1 MIPVARYS
9 RPGGSGGLRAS
20 RPVIIAVVAGAAV
33 LLLGLMAVPLMVVGG
48 GTEMFAA
55 GSCPGGSSGSGTG
68 TTVTTASQTAKNSI
82 PASYLTWF
90 QHVGQQYNVPWPI
103 LAGIGKVESDDGQS
117 TAPGV
122 HSGNNGFGAA
132 GPMQIGIGG
141 AAGNTWGGA
150 PVHPA
155 GQHVNG
161 VANDEDGDGTASVY
175 APGDAIAGAA
185 KYLLENGVLSNVQQ
199 AIFAYNHSMTYV
211 QDVLSYANMYAK
223 GGYTVSQTGLTSTTQ
238 CLLTASGSGSGQVP
252 NQTVA
257 TAIAYAK
264 AQIGKPYVWGGTG
277 PDGFDCSGLVM
288 MAYQA
293 AGITIPRTSQ
303 AQWAWGPRIQPGQV
317 EPGDLVFFAGSDGT
331 PTNPGHVGLVIGKNL
346 MVEAYA
352 TGFPIRISSFGTAKS
367 AAGDGTVVGFTRPWA
382 HAGVKLPGG
391 PASPSTG

>member
-1 MIPVARYS
+1 VIPVGRYN
-9 RPGGSGGLRAS
+9 RPAGSGGLRTT
-20 RPVIIAVVAGAAV
+20 RPVIIAVVGGAAV
-33 LLLGLMAVPLMVVGG
+33 LLLGLMAIPLMVVGG

-55 GSCPGGSSGSGTG
+55 GSCPGGSSGSGT
-68 TTVTTASQTAKNSI
+68 TTTTTASQQARNSI

-90 QHVGQQYNVPWPI
+90 QRVGQQYDVPWPI

-141 AAGNTWGGA
+141 AAGNTWGGK

-155 GQHVNG
+155 GEHVNG
-161 VANDEDGDGTASVY
+161 VATDENGDGIASVY
-175 APGDAIAGAA
+175 EAPDAIAGAA
-185 KYLLENGVLSNVQQ
+185 KDLLKNGVLSNVQQ
-199 AIFAYNHSMTYV
+199 AIFAYNHSTAYV

-223 GGYTVSQTGLTSTTQ
+223 GGYTVSQVGVTSSTQ
-238 CLLTASGSGSGQVP
+238 CLTSDSGQVP

-257 TAIAYAK
+257 TAIAFAQ

-277 PDGFDCSGLVM
+277 PDGFDCSGLV
-288 MAYQA
+288 QA
-293 AGITIPRTSQ
+293 AYNAAGVAIPRTSEE
-303 AQWAWGPRIQPGQV
+303 QWAWGPKIKPGQE

-352 TGFPIRISSFGTAKS
+352 TGFNIRISSFGTANS
-367 AAGDGTVVGFTRPWA
+367 APGDGTVVGFTRPWA
-382 HAGVKLPGG
+382 HAGVVLPGG
-391 PASPSTG
+391 PATR